1 MKKSK
6 ILIAAVLMFLFT
18 MCIAPITTFAATAI
32 GKVEINAVKFNYNA
46 GAKPESYA
54 IRSGDTA
61 YYYANIGRRWKLLK
75 MENLFQLSFGIL
87 MMIKIML

>member
-18 MCIAPITTFAATAI
+18 MCIAPITTFAATTI

-46 GAKPESYA
+46 G
-54 IRSGDTA
+54 D
-61 YYYANIGRRWKLLK
+61 
-75 MENLFQLSFGIL
+75 NL
-87 MMIKIML
+87 ML